1 MTWAAIDLSKDQK
14 LNFGDEIAY
23 QLRVAKKKRF
33 NVMEEKRINEEIE
46 LQTYLNSLMLDEK
59 EKQLDEL
66 RKNLVENKIDETE
79 AKETEQSITDK
90 CDERINELNSIF
102 AQIDLRRRVS

>member
-1 MTWAAIDLSKDQK
+1 
-14 LNFGDEIAY
+14 
-23 QLRVAKKKRF
+23 
-33 NVMEEKRINEEIE
+33 MEEKRINEEIE

>member
-1 MTWAAIDLSKDQK
+1 
-14 LNFGDEIAY
+14 
-23 QLRVAKKKRF
+23 
-33 NVMEEKRINEEIE
+33 MEEKRINEEIK
-46 LQTYLNSLMLDEK
+46 LQSYLNSLMFNDK

-66 RKNLVENKIDETE
+66 SKDLMENKIDESF
-79 AKETEQSITDK
+79 AKETEQSIIDK